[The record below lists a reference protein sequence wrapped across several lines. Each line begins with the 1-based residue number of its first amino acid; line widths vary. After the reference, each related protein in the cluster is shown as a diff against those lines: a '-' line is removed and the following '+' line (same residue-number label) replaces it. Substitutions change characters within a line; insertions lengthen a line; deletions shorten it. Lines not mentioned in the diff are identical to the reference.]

1 MDTDYSML
9 RLLTALALA
18 AGGGIAS
25 SAEDLALWGKY
36 LYDGRAFD
44 ASMMPQLLNGVAA
57 RPGQN
62 TRYGLGVII
71 RETPLGTLYGH
82 SGFFPAYQAEVLYL
96 PSLKAAV
103 AFQVNS
109 SMPGALGR
117 GMSPA
122 RLAIEVAGI
131 VADELSRR

>member
-1 MDTDYSML
+1 MS
-9 RLLTALALA
+9 
-18 AGGGIAS
+18 AGCS
-25 SAEDLALWGKY
+25 TCFLVLELVLSQ
-36 LYDGRAFD
+36 
-44 ASMMPQLLNGVAA
+44 S
-57 RPGQN
+57 
-62 TRYGLGVII
+62 
-71 RETPLGTLYGH
+71 
-82 SGFFPAYQAEVLYL
+82 PA
-96 PSLKAAV
+96 PV